1 MARIRTIKPE
11 FWESPDTAKASPLA
25 RLLYIAM
32 WNWADDYGVGKWTER
47 ELLGFAFPND
57 HDVTAADFPSLVKEV
72 ADAFSTQFYVN
83 RGRRYYRIPAW
94 DEHQRTE
101 RRAKCKHPLPDDPDS
116 APDQAICSAAERVG
130 SSAAIVG
137 SSVAGKGTGEQ
148 GKGNRGIG
156 EVLAFRDDANFL
168 CLLLADLIEGNGSKR
183 PSINK
188 QWHDAARLLLDKDG
202 RELDKAARLIQWCQ
216 ADEFWRANI
225 LSMPKFREKY
235 DQLRLAAEAQ
245 RAARKPT
252 QSERTRETVEMG
264 RQLQAELDA
273 LGGFELK
280 GIA

>member
-47 ELLGFAFPND
+47 EMLGFAFPND

-72 ADAFSTQFYVN
+72 ADAFSTEFYIN

-116 APDQAICSAAERVG
+116 APDRAICSAAESVG

-148 GKGNRGIG
+148 GKGNRGTVSSASG
-156 EVLAFRDDANFL
+156 TRLTDDWTPSPELLTWARAERSDLDAEKQADAFRDYWMAQPGQRGRKSDWDRTFKNWIRNARGQSSGYAPKPSQSDKFHDT
-168 CLLLADLIEGNGSKR
+168 LAL
-183 PSINK
+183 
-188 QWHDAARLLLDKDG
+188 G
-202 RELDKAARLIQWCQ
+202 RE
-216 ADEFWRANI
+216 
-225 LSMPKFREKY
+225 
-235 DQLRLAAEAQ
+235 
-245 RAARKPT
+245 
-252 QSERTRETVEMG
+252 V
-264 RQLQAELDA
+264 QAELDA